1 MEVVMN
7 IDASAGVR
15 EVAPPVVAAVDTVVD
30 KVKPRIS
37 PVEKSNDSSQTALDK
52 KALQEKAKEQRLSN
66 EELAEAVQ
74 DIQSRLEVVG
84 TRLGFSIHEETED
97 IVVEITNRES
107 GELIRQIPSDE
118 VLELRARLDELVGI
132 LFDEKA

>member
-1 MEVVMN
+1 MN

-15 EVAPPVVAAVDTVVD
+15 EVAQPVVAAVDTVVN
-30 KVKPRIS
+30 KVKLQVA
-37 PVEKSNDSSQTALDK
+37 PVEKSNDSAQTALDK
-52 KALQEKAKEQRLSN
+52 KALQEKAREQRLSN
-66 EELAEAVQ
+66 EELAKAVE
-74 DIQSRLEVVG
+74 DIQFRLEVVG

-97 IVVEITNRES
+97 LVVEITNRES

-132 LFDEKA
+132 LFDKKA